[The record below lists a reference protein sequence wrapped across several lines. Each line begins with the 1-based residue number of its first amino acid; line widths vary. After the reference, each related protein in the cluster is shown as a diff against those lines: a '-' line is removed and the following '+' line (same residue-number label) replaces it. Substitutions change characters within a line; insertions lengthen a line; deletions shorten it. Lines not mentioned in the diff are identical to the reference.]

1 MQKVEIYYKPDSS
14 DKDRINNELKDGW
27 LIKSMVGVESKL
39 IVVYEKNS
47 RKEKLDALNDLQN
60 DKV

>member
-1 MQKVEIYYKPDSS
+1 MKL
-14 DKDRINNELKDGW
+14 INNELKDGW